1 VTLRT
6 LLVLPEPPLPEGR
19 AAGRCML
26 AMLDGLRAHGV
37 EVHTLAARQA
47 FALPGEPPA
56 DARVEV
62 VGVPPETPG
71 WRARWLRLRQ
81 PVGEL
86 GRGVFA
92 RRVQELAAGADLLHL
107 EETATAR
114 CSAEVAVPALLHVHF
129 LVRRD
134 RPLWPPWDSGARYA
148 VEQALAERSA
158 ARRHRW
164 LMASSP
170 VVAAELRR
178 LAPQATVELVPLS
191 LRPQDYDAAPLDGA
205 PVAGLIGTAAWP
217 PTALA
222 MRRAALDV
230 WPAVCRAVPGARLRI
245 AGRGTAALLGGGALP
260 GGVEVVGE
268 VESASQFLRGLSL
281 LLYPLPR
288 GSGMKVKVL
297 EAIAC
302 GVPVV
307 TTSAGAEGVDGGDGV
322 VVSDDMNALAAAA
335 ARLLGDAAE
344 RRQRGAAARQA
355 FLRRYA
361 PGPATEPLVDLYRRM
376 AAARG

>member
-1 VTLRT
+1 MTLRT

-26 AMLDGLRAHGV
+26 AMLDGLREHGV
-37 EVHTLAARQA
+37 EVRAIAARQA
-47 FALPGEPPA
+47 FAMPGEPPA

-62 VGVPPETPG
+62 VDVAPEPPG
-71 WRARWLRLRQ
+71 WRARWLRLSR
-81 PVGEL
+81 PAGEL
-86 GRGVFA
+86 GRGEFA
-92 RRVQELAAGADLLHL
+92 ERVRQAAASVDAVHL
-107 EETATAR
+107 EEQQSAWCSHGVAT
-114 CSAEVAVPALLHVHF
+114 PAALRLHF

-134 RPLWPPWDSGARYA
+134 RPLWPPWDRAARYA
-148 VEQALAERSA
+148 VELALAERSA
-158 ARRHRW
+158 ARRHGW

-170 VVAAELRR
+170 LVADALRR
-178 LAPQATVELVPLS
+178 MAPRATVELVPLS
-191 LRPQDYDAAPLDGA
+191 LRPQDYAPARLDGP

-222 MRRAALDV
+222 MRGAALQV
-230 WPAVCRAVPGARLRI
+230 WPQVRSAVPDARLQV
-245 AGRGTAALLGGGALP
+245 AGRGTAALFGGAALP
-260 GGVEVVGE
+260 DGVEVVGE
-268 VESASQFLRGLSL
+268 VPSASRFLHGLSL

-307 TTSAGAEGVDGGDGV
+307 TTPAGAEGIDGGDGV
-322 VVSDDMNALAAAA
+322 VVSDDMNVLAAAA
-335 ARLLGDAAE
+335 AQLLGDAGE
-344 RRQRGAAARQA
+344 RRQRGEAARQA
-355 FLRRYA
+355 FLRRYT
-361 PGPATEPLVDLYRRM
+361 PGQAAEPLVDLYRRM